1 MTRTQP
7 IGIDRVIA
15 PKSIA
20 LIGATED
27 YAKFGG
33 RFLHHIVDHG
43 YKGRIFPINPRRESV
58 LGLTCYPSIM
68 DLPEA
73 PDLALVA
80 VPAPKLAAM
89 IEECG
94 KAGVGVCVV
103 VTAKM
108 AEFGAEGAALEAEIV
123 AIARRYNMRLVG
135 PNCMGFILPSINLA
149 LSSTPTL
156 RYSGPFRHGG
166 VSLIS
171 QSGALMGSLYVQ
183 SHDHGVGLAGMVSIG
198 NQADLELCDF
208 LEGFIADPA
217 TKVICL
223 YIEGVKSPF
232 RLRAL
237 ALRARAAGKILLTV
251 KAGRT
256 DAGSTLAHSH
266 TSSLAGSFS
275 AFETLCRETGI
286 QVMDDPDSMILVA
299 GILDRAPAMGAGGIG
314 VVCSS
319 GGGGAVLADR
329 MDLAG
334 LPVASYAEV
343 TRARMDADFQR
354 AHQNNPLDLGAHT
367 GDLEFGI
374 FERGIHAVHDDPG
387 VALLAYVLTP
397 QPLMPQTAQALI
409 DVWKRQEKPVL
420 VVLNTSRFAEDL
432 RQMFLA
438 AGVPVVARIDDALRV
453 MSTAFALRDAQ
464 TGIREGATRRPAGL
478 VVPDAPRKGFLTEP
492 EVKTM
497 LSGYGVAVPQAT
509 ACATPDEA
517 VKAADALGYPV
528 VLKGVADG
536 VVHKSD
542 LGLVQVGLDS
552 ADAVRAAFATI
563 AGAIAQAAPGTEL
576 RIDVQQ
582 MIGAGTELIVGVTN
596 EPGFGPQLVVG
607 AGGIHVELLKDVTQ
621 ASAPVTPDEAE
632 AMLRRLRIWPLLA
645 GVRGQ
650 APADLASLCQAISR
664 ISWLAADLGEAL
676 VDLEVNP
683 LRATPQGAYALDG
696 RATLD

>member
-15 PKSIA
+15 PQSIA

-123 AIARRYNMRLVG
+123 AIAKRYNMRLVG

-223 YIEGVKSPF
+223 YIEGVKSPS

-237 ALRARAAGKILLTV
+237 ALRARAAGKILLAV

-299 GILDRAPAMGAGGIG
+299 GILDRAPAMGPGGIG

-464 TGIREGATRRPAGL
+464 TGIREAATERPAEL
-478 VVPDAPRKGFLTEP
+478 VVPDAPRSGFLTEP
-492 EVKTM
+492 EVKTL

-509 ACATPDEA
+509 PCATPDDA
-517 VKAADALGYPV
+517 VSAAETIGYPV

-552 ADAVRAAFATI
+552 ADAVRTAFATI
-563 AGAIAQAAPGTEL
+563 AGAIAQAAPGTAL

-596 EPGFGPQLVVG
+596 EPDFGPQLVVG

-621 ASAPVTPDEAE
+621 ASAPVTPLEAE